1 MSKSSVKILIF
12 YIFCVLV
19 VTSCSRENID
29 DVSAST
35 ESTQTT
41 ETEAST
47 EDTDTT
53 QSTETT
59 ETTESAEDLYKGYL
73 DALKSNTFTLEDHL
87 RWLDTYMSILTPEQ
101 ASDVLIAFEEKHR
114 AESFKLM
121 EKLYVE
127 GSSEPVK
134 SVADAAPSLGYKLEP
149 VEGSLNIIIDY
160 NFYLTYLPFVTEDVS
175 DFYRLM
181 KAESDAVPLKDAG
194 IVIEWETLFE
204 RAIGW
209 ESFVST
215 YPNAILKDRGEDFFL
230 SYQDWSYNGAPNT
243 PVFDWDQK
251 RLTEDYQ
258 QGIELFLSKKTS
270 GAYSDAL
277 RSFYKLIQDQHYI
290 QNDQIQKIQLQ
301 YARVYE

>member
-1 MSKSSVKILIF
+1 MSKNSVKILIIF
-12 YIFCVLV
+12 IFCVLV
-19 VTSCSRENID
+19 LTSCSQEKIND
-29 DVSAST
+29 DTPST

-41 ETEAST
+41 EAKATTESAGT
-47 EDTDTT
+47 
-53 QSTETT
+53 TETS
-59 ETTESAEDLYKGYL
+59 ETTESAEDLYKGYF
-73 DALKSNTFTLEDHL
+73 DAVKSNYFTLEDHL

-101 ASDVLIAFEEKHR
+101 ASDVLTAFEEIHR

-149 VEGSLNIIIDY
+149 VEGSLNMIIDY
-160 NFYLTYLPFVTEDVS
+160 NYYLAYLPFVTEDVA

-181 KAESDAVPLKDAG
+181 KVESDDVPLKDAG
-194 IVIEWETLFE
+194 IVISWESLFE
-204 RAIGW
+204 RAVGW
-209 ESFVST
+209 ESYINT
-215 YPNAILKDRGEDFFL
+215 YPNAVLKDRGEDSFL

-243 PVFDWDQK
+243 PVFDWDQN
-251 RLTEDYQ
+251 RLTEEYQ
-258 QGIELFLSKKTS
+258 QGIELFLSKKTK

-277 RSFYKLIQDQHYI
+277 RSFYNLVQEQNYI

-301 YARVYE
+301 YVRVYE

>member
-1 MSKSSVKILIF
+1 MSKSSVKIFIF
-12 YIFCVLV
+12 FIFCVLV
-19 VTSCSRENID
+19 LTSCSQENIND
-29 DVSAST
+29 ATTST

-41 ETEAST
+41 EVKATTESVG
-47 EDTDTT
+47 
-53 QSTETT
+53 TT
-59 ETTESAEDLYKGYL
+59 ETSEMTESADDLYKGYF
-73 DALKSNTFTLEDHL
+73 DAVKSNYFTLEDHL

-101 ASDVLIAFEEKHR
+101 ASEVLIAFEEIHR

-149 VEGSLNIIIDY
+149 VEGSLNMIIDY
-160 NFYLTYLPFVTEDVS
+160 HYYLAYLPFVTEDVA

-181 KAESDAVPLKDAG
+181 KVESDDVPLKDAG
-194 IVIEWETLFE
+194 IVISWESLFD

-209 ESFVST
+209 ESFINT
-215 YPNAILKDRGEDFFL
+215 YPNTVLRDRGEDFFL

-258 QGIELFLSKKTS
+258 QGIELFLSKKTE

-277 RSFYKLIQDQHYI
+277 RSFYNLVQEQNYI

-301 YARVYE
+301 YVRVYE